1 MIYLFV
7 AALWFGLLL
16 AVWIAWQRIVAHQ
29 RTLDRLAESSG
40 KPSLSAINPEL
51 AAASRGRS
59 LSRPWRWVPWAMCMA
74 LGFILWLAFG
84 WSIPYVGATSLVV
97 GLLASQFEGFLA
109 SRKEA
114 KLENQLADA
123 IDIMVGALSAGAGVG
138 ASIDAAIVETTSP
151 LRPLLVDMSGRI
163 RLGDDPIEVFKSL
176 AERIPLETFLLF
188 ASALSVHWEVGG
200 RLAPTLATVGRTIRD
215 RIEVTRRIQSNIAQ
229 SQFSTFAILGL
240 IYLIALIV
248 WRNGPEAMQEFV
260 QSSVGSWFVAGS
272 IVMQAVGIFWM
283 DLISKPR
290 F

>member
-1 MIYLFV
+1 M
-7 AALWFGLLL
+7 
-16 AVWIAWQRIVAHQ
+16 WQRIVAHE
-29 RTLDRLAESSG
+29 RTLDRLAESSATLG
-40 KPSLSAINPEL
+40 APSDHSQTVVYSG
-51 AAASRGRS
+51 SRA
-59 LSRPWRWVPWAMCMA
+59 LSRPWRWVPWALCLV
-74 LGFILWLAFG
+74 LGLSLRLAFG
-84 WSIPYVGATSLVV
+84 WSVPYVVATSLVV

-109 SRKEA
+109 NRKEA

-138 ASIDAAIVETTSP
+138 ASIEAAIAETSSP

-176 AERIPLETFLLF
+176 AEWIPLETFLLF

-229 SQFSTFAILGL
+229 SQFSTFAIIGL
-240 IYLIALIV
+240 IYMIAIIV
-248 WRNGPEAMQEFV
+248 WRNGPDAMQEFV
-260 QSSVGSWFVAGS
+260 NSSVGSWFVAGS

-283 DLISKPR
+283 DIISKPR